1 MLCESTVD
9 IYIDSSKTAAD
20 VMHASGI
27 LSTVPTTV
35 LNSATFRTLS
45 ETKMS
50 AAVAAAMDYVTK
62 RGCKTIRIACP
73 L

>member
-1 MLCESTVD
+1 VLCESTVD

-20 VMHASGI
+20 VMH
-27 LSTVPTTV
+27 LSTVPTAV

-62 RGCKTIRIACP
+62 RGCNTIRIACP